1 MISPDAKIKIQNFG
15 RFLSNMVMP
24 NIGAFIAW
32 GFITA
37 LFIPTGWLPNETL
50 ASMVGP
56 MITYLLPLLIGYTGG
71 KLVGG
76 DRGAVVGAITTMG
89 VIVGTDIPMFM
100 GAMMVGPLGGWAIK
114 KFDHYIDGKVKSG
127 FEMLVNNF
135 SAGII
140 GMLLAIL
147 SFYLIGP
154 FVKVLSGTLAAG
166 VNFLVSAHLLPLTS
180 IFVEPAKILFLNNAI
195 NHGIFSP
202 LGIQQASETGQSIFF
217 LIEANP
223 GPGLGILL
231 AYMVFGKGTARQ
243 TAGGASIIHFFGGI
257 HEIYFPYIL
266 MNPRLILAAIAG
278 GMTGVFV
285 LTMFNAGIVSPASP
299 GSIFAVLL
307 MTQKASIVG
316 VLASIASAASVSFA
330 VASLL
335 MKTQTSTEEE
345 GDEAALDK
353 ATSQMKEMKS
363 ASKQSTSNHGAAVNS
378 ENKGDIDLATVQS
391 IIVACDA
398 GMGSSAMGAS
408 MLRKKVQDA
417 GLKIHVTN
425 LAINSLTESADIVI
439 THKDL
444 TDRARKHAPNAHHIS
459 LTNFLDSQMYN
470 QLVTQL
476 LAAQKPAAANDEQMV
491 KVSVLAAN
499 DDSFEPQQP
508 SVFQIQRENIHLGLK
523 AANKEEAI
531 RFAGN
536 KLVELGYAEP
546 EYVDAMFEREAL
558 VSTYLGESIAVP
570 HGTVEAKDR
579 VKKTGIVIC
588 QYPSGIQF
596 TDDHDDVAK
605 LVIGIAAKNDEH
617 IQVITTITNAL
628 DEPDAIETLTSTTD
642 IEEILTILGR
652 EQAA

>member
-76 DRGAVVGAITTMG
+76 ERGAVVGAITTMG

-100 GAMMVGPLGGWAIK
+100 GAMMVGPMGGWAIK
-114 KFDHYIDGKVKSG
+114 KFDNYIDGKVKSG

-140 GMLLAIL
+140 GMLCAIL
-147 SFYLIGP
+147 AFFLIGP
-154 FVKVLSGTLAAG
+154 FVKILSGALAAG

-307 MTQKASIVG
+307 MTQKGAILG
-316 VLASIASAASVSFA
+316 VLASIASAAGVSFA
-330 VASLL
+330 VAALL
-335 MKTQTSTEEE
+335 MKTQTSTEED

-353 ATSQMKEMKS
+353 ATSQMKDMKS
-363 ASKQSTSNHGAAVNS
+363 ASKNNAAVNS
-378 ENKGDIDLATVQS
+378 ESKGDVDLATVQS

-417 GLKIHVTN
+417 GLNINVTN
-425 LAINSLTESADIVI
+425 LAINNLSESADIVI

-444 TDRARKHAPNAHHIS
+444 TDRARQHAPNAHHIS
-459 LTNFLDSQMYN
+459 LTNFLDSEMYN
-470 QLVTQL
+470 QLVTRL
-476 LAAQKPAAANDEQMV
+476 LAAQKTSSANDDQMV

-508 SVFQIQRENIHLGLK
+508 SVFKIQRENIHLGLS

-546 EYVDAMFEREAL
+546 EYVDAMFAREEL
-558 VSTYLGESIAVP
+558 VPTYLGESIAVP
-570 HGTVEAKDR
+570 HGTIEAKDR

-596 TDDHDDVAK
+596 TEDKDDVAK

-628 DEPDAIETLTSTTD
+628 DEPEAIEKLTSTTD
-642 IEEILTILGR
+642 VEEILSILGGQ
-652 EQAA
+652 QAA

>member
-100 GAMMVGPLGGWAIK
+100 GAMMVGPMGGWAIK
-114 KFDHYIDGKVKSG
+114 KFDNYIDGKVKSG

-140 GMLLAIL
+140 GMLCAIL
-147 SFYLIGP
+147 AFIFIGP
-154 FVKVLSGTLAAG
+154 FVKILSGGLAAG

-299 GSIFAVLL
+299 GSIFAILL
-307 MTQKASIVG
+307 MTQKGSIVG
-316 VLASIASAASVSFA
+316 VLASIAAATGVSFA
-330 VASLL
+330 VAALL
-335 MKTQTSTEEE
+335 MKTQTSTEED
-345 GDEAALDK
+345 GDEAALEK
-353 ATSQMKEMKS
+353 ATSQMKDMKS
-363 ASKQSTSNHGAAVNS
+363 ASKNDAVVNS
-378 ENKGDIDLATVQS
+378 QSKGDVDLATVQS

-417 GLKIHVTN
+417 GLNIHVTN
-425 LAINSLTESADIVI
+425 LAINSLPESADIVI

-459 LTNFLDSQMYN
+459 LTNFLDSEMYN
-470 QLVTQL
+470 QLVTKL
-476 LAAQKPAAANDEQMV
+476 LAAQNQSAANDDQMV
-491 KVSVLAAN
+491 KVSVMAAN

-558 VSTYLGESIAVP
+558 VPTYLGESIAVP

-588 QYPSGIQF
+588 QYPAGIQF
-596 TDDHDDVAK
+596 TEDDDDVAK

-628 DEPDAIETLTSTTD
+628 DEPETIEKLTSTND
-642 IEEILTILGR
+642 VEEILNILGGQ
-652 EQAA
+652 QAA

>member
-114 KFDHYIDGKVKSG
+114 TFDKKIDGKVKSG

-140 GMLLAIL
+140 GMALAIL
-147 SFYLIGP
+147 AFFFIGP
-154 FVKVLSGTLAAG
+154 FVKILSGTLAAG
-166 VNFLVSAHLLPLTS
+166 VNFLVNAHLLPLTS

-202 LGIQQASETGQSIFF
+202 LGIQQASEAGQSIFF

-231 AYMVFGKGTARQ
+231 AYIVFGKGTAKQ

-285 LTMFNAGIVSPASP
+285 LTVFNAGIVSPASP

-307 MTQKASIVG
+307 MTPKASMLG
-316 VLASIASAASVSFA
+316 VLSSIFSAAAVSFA
-330 VASLL
+330 VASVL
-335 MKTQTSTEEE
+335 MKAQRTSEED
-345 GDEAALDK
+345 GDEAALEK
-353 ATSQMKEMKS
+353 ATSQMQDMK
-363 ASKQSTSNHGAAVNS
+363 ATSKGAVANQQS
-378 ENKGDIDLATVQS
+378 KGDVDMASVKS

-398 GMGSSAMGAS
+398 GMGSSAMGAG

-417 GLKIHVTN
+417 GLDIHVTN
-425 LAINSLTESADIVI
+425 LAINSLPEDADIVI

-444 TDRARKHAPNAHHIS
+444 TDRARKHAPDAHHIS
-459 LTNFLDSQMYN
+459 LTNFLDSEMYN
-470 QLVTQL
+470 QLVVKL
-476 LAAQKPAAANDEQMV
+476 MAAQNQPAANDANMV
-491 KVSVLAAN
+491 KLTVLAAN
-499 DDSFEPQQP
+499 DDSFEDQQP
-508 SVFQIQRENIHLGLK
+508 SVFRIERENIHLGLK
-523 AANKEEAI
+523 ASNKDEAI
-531 RFAGN
+531 RYAGN
-536 KLVELGYAEP
+536 KLVEMGYAEP
-546 EYVDAMFEREAL
+546 EYVDAMFEREKL
-558 VSTYLGESIAVP
+558 VPTYLGESIAVP

-579 VKKTGIVIC
+579 VIKTGIVIC
-588 QYPSGIQF
+588 QYPGGVQF
-596 TDDHDDVAK
+596 GEDADDIAK

-628 DEPDAIETLTSTTD
+628 DEPEAIDMLTSTDKVED
-642 IEEILTILGR
+642 ILNILSGH
-652 EQAA
+652 QAA

>member
-37 LFIPTGWLPNETL
+37 LFIPTGWFPNEEL
-50 ASMVGP
+50 AKLVGP

-76 DRGAVVGAITTMG
+76 DRGAVVGAITTIG

-114 KFDHYIDGKVKSG
+114 TFDRWVEGKVKSG

-135 SAGII
+135 SAGIV
-140 GMLLAIL
+140 GMLCAIL
-147 SFYLIGP
+147 AFYMIGP
-154 FVKVLSGTLAAG
+154 FVKVLSSALAGG
-166 VNFLVSAHLLPLTS
+166 VNALVSAGLLPLTS

-202 LGIQQASETGQSIFF
+202 LGIQQANEVGQSIFF

-231 AYMVFGKGTARQ
+231 AYMVFGRGTAKQ

-266 MNPRLILAAIAG
+266 MNPRLILAVIAG
-278 GMTGVFV
+278 GMAGVFT
-285 LTMFNAGIVSPASP
+285 LNMFDAGIVSPASP
-299 GSIFAVLL
+299 GSIFAILL
-307 MTQKASIVG
+307 MTPKASFVG
-316 VLASIASAASVSFA
+316 VILSVLAATAVSFS
-330 VASLL
+330 VAALL
-335 MKTQTSTEEE
+335 MKTQKVTDEE
-345 GDEAALDK
+345 GDDLAE
-353 ATSQMKEMKS
+353 ATSKMKGMKAPTAS
-363 ASKQSTSNHGAAVNS
+363 ANDAV
-378 ENKGDIDLATVQS
+378 LAESDFNLANVKN

-408 MLRKKVQDA
+408 LLRKKVQEA
-417 GLKIHVTN
+417 GLDINVTN
-425 LAINSLTESADIVI
+425 CAINSLPQEVDIVI

-444 TDRARKHAPNAHHIS
+444 TERARKHAANAKHIS
-459 LTNFLDSQMYN
+459 LTNFLDSQVYN
-470 QLVTQL
+470 DLITSIV
-476 LAAQKPAAANDEQMV
+476 AAGSPAAANDEAMV
-491 KVSVLAAN
+491 KVSPVAAN
-499 DDSFEPQQP
+499 DASFEEQP
-508 SVFQIQRENIHLGLK
+508 KQVFQIQAENIHLGLK
-523 AANKEEAI
+523 ANSKEEAI
-531 RFAGN
+531 RYAGEQ
-536 KLVELGYAEP
+536 LVKLGYAEA
-546 EYVDAMFEREAL
+546 EYVDAMFEREKM
-558 VSTYLGESIAVP
+558 VPTYLGESIAVP
-570 HGTVEAKDR
+570 HGTVEAKDK
-579 VKKTGIVIC
+579 VMKTGIIIC
-588 QYPSGIQF
+588 QYQEGIQF
-596 TDDHDDVAK
+596 TEDEDDIAK

-628 DEPDAIETLTSTTD
+628 DDTDAIERLTTTTD
-642 IEEILTILGR
+642 VNEVLEILAG
-652 EQAA
+652 EKAA